1 MFAFAPVF
9 SGDWK
14 QHEVW
19 DGTYT
24 FNDLLDWHEINQVK
38 KENQRRYEEFQ
49 RLMSGE
55 QDAGC

>member
-1 MFAFAPVF
+1 MRRIDQFAYAPVF

-24 FNDLLDWHEINQVK
+24 FRDLLDWHEIAQVK
-38 KENQRRYEEFQ
+38 AENERRYRVWSEAN
-49 RLMSGE
+49 RG
-55 QDAGC
+55 